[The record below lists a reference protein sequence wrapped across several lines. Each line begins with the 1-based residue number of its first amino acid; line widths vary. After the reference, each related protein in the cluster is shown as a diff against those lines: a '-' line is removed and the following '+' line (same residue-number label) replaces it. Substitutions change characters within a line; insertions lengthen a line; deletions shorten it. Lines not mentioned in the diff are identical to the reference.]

1 MTTVAIAQNMSE
13 LAHTR
18 NQQQLTRLEKIKEY
32 SSSIYS
38 ILESPTAFVTT
49 DIMKEASQKA
59 IIKIQKDLKNL
70 MSEAKNHVMWL
81 KWQINT
87 IPAKELNPM
96 IAYIEPETDKF
107 LLSANEVLNRFNRLQ
122 K

>member
-13 LAHTR
+13 LAKAR
-18 NQQQLTRLEKIKEY
+18 NTEQLSRLEKIEEY

-38 ILESPTAFVTT
+38 ILESPTAFIAK
-49 DIMKEASQKA
+49 DILKEIPQKT
-59 IIKIQKDLKNL
+59 ISKIQKDLRTL
-70 MSEAKNHVMWL
+70 MSDATNHVMWL

-107 LLSANEVLNRFNRLQ
+107 LLSAEEVLNRFTRLQ